1 MMEKNKKILITL
13 GVIAVLLLII
23 VLILIFTNKTY
34 TVTFDSKGG
43 TEVTN
48 QTVRK
53 NETAIEPE
61 NPIKEGYTFLGWYTD
76 EESNIKYDF
85 NTKVEKDITLIAKWE
100 ANKEKITKIDI
111 IANEKE
117 LTINDEIS
125 LDLKVIAGA
134 KELEAD
140 KLEIDWSS
148 SDEEIATVTQK
159 GKVKALKAG
168 TVTITVTIDG
178 VKSEIELTVKAKEEQ
193 KEEDKKPTNNNNT
206 NNKKPSTS
214 KPNNTGNNN
223 NTKPEEENKPSKPN
237 KPTVTYTYTWVPVQG
252 SVAGEYMLYIVDS
265 NGKKVSGT
273 ATLTELS
280 GNKFTV
286 SIPANGVKYV
296 KQAITSVTNIKA
308 N

>member
-43 TEVTN
+43 TEVIS

-53 NETAIEPE
+53 NNTVIEPE

-76 EESNIKYDF
+76 EENNIKYDF
-85 NTKVEKDITLIAKWE
+85 NTKIEKDITLIAKWE

-111 IANEKE
+111 IADEKE
-117 LTINDEIS
+117 LKINDEIS
-125 LDLKVIAGA
+125 LDLKVIAGV
-134 KELEAD
+134 KELKTDE
-140 KLEIDWSS
+140 LEIVWSS
-148 SDEEIATVTQK
+148 SDEKIATVTQE

-178 VKSEIELTVKAKEEQ
+178 VKSEIELTVKAKKEEQ
-193 KEEDKKPTNNNNT
+193 KEENKKPTT

-237 KPTVTYTYTWVPVQG
+237 KPTVTYTYAWVPVQG

-273 ATLTELS
+273 ATITELS
-280 GNKFTV
+280 GNKSTV

-296 KQAITSVTNIKA
+296 KQAITSVTNIKV